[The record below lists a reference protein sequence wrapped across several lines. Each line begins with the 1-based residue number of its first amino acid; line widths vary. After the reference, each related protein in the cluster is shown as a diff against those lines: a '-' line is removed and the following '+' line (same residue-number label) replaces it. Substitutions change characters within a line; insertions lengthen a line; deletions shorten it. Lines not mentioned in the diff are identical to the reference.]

1 MHLPLSMSLVSGE
14 KEKYLK
20 CVTIQ
25 LALKVIQ
32 NTNVNAFVTSFVY
45 VEKVQQSICL
55 TIHIAPKIIEDTNV
69 IAFVIRYLPE
79 LLSQ

>member
-1 MHLPLSMSLVSGE
+1 MSLVSVE

-45 VEKVQQSICL
+45 VEKVKQSICL

-69 IAFVIRYLPE
+69 IAFFIRYLPE

>member
-1 MHLPLSMSLVSGE
+1 MHLPLSMPLVSFE
-14 KEKYLK
+14 KAKYLK

-32 NTNVNAFVTSFVY
+32 NTNVNAFAVSFVY
-45 VEKVQQSICL
+45 LEKVKQSICL
-55 TIHIAPKIIEDTNV
+55 TIHIAPKIIEDTNF